1 MSTRGVRTNW
11 DLVAKIKV
19 LKSQNHENEGNDK
32 ATPLN
37 IDEKKL
43 AMYLKM
49 KEQEFNNHIPKDS
62 EDILNHPTMISKYLK
77 KFFKW
82 KKTEKNKKENEN

>member
-19 LKSQNHENEGNDK
+19 LKSQNHENEGNEK

-37 IDEKKL
+37 IDEKAL
-43 AMYLKM
+43 ALYLKM
-49 KEQEFNNHIPKDS
+49 KEQEFNNHVPTS
-62 EDILNHPTMISKYLK
+62 EEDVLNHPTMISKYLK

-82 KKTEKNKKENEN
+82 TKPKTKQEKEN